1 MAPMPTTLTG
11 PGPGPARLGFSSAQ
25 DLPGITAPRGEML
38 EQEVARQLAEKPALY
53 LSTFILGV
61 YRVLVLERT
70 QLQPAC
76 LAEAMAAAR
85 THFYLPSISCS
96 GAQRAGAAQRG
107 AGRGAEEARGPE
119 AVPLQPHTV
128 ARLRKASASR
138 SGQSSLSR
146 WTEPTLSSSLDL
158 GSHHSR
164 AGPDALKSGS
174 SKPRRSSTSPSALLL
189 SHVASVLDLAVGS
202 TPILAQRVAALREA
216 SDVATFQH
224 AKYWFQN
231 SSFLAPHPASVASAP
246 GTEKMGSKV
255 AGFSRFRFSACC
267 FA

>member
-1 MAPMPTTLTG
+1 MEKVSRIETSLIHFDTS
-11 PGPGPARLGFSSAQ
+11 ARFV
-25 DLPGITAPRGEML
+25 P
-38 EQEVARQLAEKPALY
+38 
-53 LSTFILGV
+53 
-61 YRVLVLERT
+61 
-70 QLQPAC
+70 
-76 LAEAMAAAR
+76 
-85 THFYLPSISCS
+85 FYLHPGRVSCS
-96 GAQRAGAAQRG
+96 GPREDPAAACVSRRGHGGGAHALLSAEHFLLGSATSRRCAARCWEGRGRGSWSRSNPAPAAHRG
-107 AGRGAEEARGPE
+107 AS
-119 AVPLQPHTV
+119 Q
-128 ARLRKASASR
+128 LRKASASR

-255 AGFSRFRFSACC
+255 AGFSRFRLSACC